1 MSRKDYVEMAK
12 QIASMENRIAAL
24 AVAEGFA
31 FVAKRDNPRFN
42 AQKFYDACGLGVN

>member
-1 MSRKDYVEMAK
+1 MTRKDYRAMAA
-12 QIASMENRIAAL
+12 QIAAMTDRVAAL

-31 FVAKRDNPRFN
+31 FVAKRDNPRFD